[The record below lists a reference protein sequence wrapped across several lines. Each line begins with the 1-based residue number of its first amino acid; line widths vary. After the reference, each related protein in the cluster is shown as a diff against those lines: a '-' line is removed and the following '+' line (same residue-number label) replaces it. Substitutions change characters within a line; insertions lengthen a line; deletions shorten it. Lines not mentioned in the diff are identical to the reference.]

1 MATLQ
6 EQGVP
11 IAPSLRG
18 GYSSDIPRG
27 TYGAKARPKARS
39 AQSAS
44 PSGQSQRASRNSR
57 TNRRANT
64 GGIPQRMANQ
74 SSSNAGSVGLLEAEF
89 FGALILLVVLMFT
102 GTQSYAEQIMSLMK
116 RGTLVCLLFFILAL
130 VAGIG
135 DGMAKISKG
144 FGALIIIG
152 ILVTTPASGAITD
165 VDNLIKN
172 DWVGSTEHGDDVGSA
187 DSGTSA
193 STPSGTLGLAEGALN
208 RLNQIISFGKGIL

>member
-11 IAPSLRG
+11 IAPNLRG
-18 GYSSDIPRG
+18 SYSSDTPRG
-27 TYGAKARPKARS
+27 TYGAKARPQVRS
-39 AQSAS
+39 AQSTSPAS
-44 PSGQSQRASRNSR
+44 QTQRASRNTR
-57 TNRRANT
+57 NNRRTPTDFSPA
-64 GGIPQRMANQ
+64 RMADK
-74 SSSNAGSVGLLEAEF
+74 SASGVGLLEAEF
-89 FGALILLVVLMFT
+89 FGALILLVALMFT

-116 RGTLVCLLFFILAL
+116 RGTLVCILFFILAL

-172 DWVGSTEHGDDVGSA
+172 DWTGTSEHGDDVGSA

-193 STPSGTLGLAEGALN
+193 SSLGGTLGLAEGALN

>member
-11 IAPSLRG
+11 IQSGLRG
-18 GYSSDIPRG
+18 SYSSDTPRG
-27 TYGAKARPKARS
+27 TYGAKARPQVRS

-44 PSGQSQRASRNSR
+44 PSSQARRTRRNSR
-57 TNRRANT
+57 TNRPINPGNYT
-64 GGIPQRMANQ
+64 PSRMADK
-74 SSSNAGSVGLLEAEF
+74 SVSGVGLLEAEF

-102 GTQSYAEQIMSLMK
+102 GTASYAEQIMSLMK
-116 RGTLVCLLFFILAL
+116 RGSLVCMLFFILAL
-130 VAGIG
+130 IAGIG

-172 DWVGSTEHGDDVGSA
+172 DWTGTSEHGDDVGSA

-193 STPSGTLGLAEGALN
+193 SSPSGTLGLAEGALN